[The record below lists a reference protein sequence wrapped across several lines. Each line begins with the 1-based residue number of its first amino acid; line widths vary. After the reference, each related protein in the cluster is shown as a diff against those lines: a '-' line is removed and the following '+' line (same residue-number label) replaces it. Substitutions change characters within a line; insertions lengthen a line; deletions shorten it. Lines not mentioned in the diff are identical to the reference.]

1 MITEGILRDRDEMDE
16 KHTSTQTQQT
26 AVCVLT
32 AWITQLRDSL
42 RQDDGIGGV
51 PIESAS
57 SCMPK
62 QRPPRPIHAILVY
75 FMLHARHRRSHTRK
89 VHTLCYTTRWHRS
102 ILPAWDSSQTRTRTA
117 TATAHPGLK
126 EDRRLPINPT
136 PTIDRLSR
144 RLYHRRRAVAMGME
158 IRGEI
163 YLGMLLRINDG
174 MGDMMGDEEVIP
186 EAGVVAMAEDQAGV
200 GTLINKVH
208 RPEMVEVVMVAVV
221 DPLLSF
227 KAGPVSAAR

>member
-1 MITEGILRDRDEMDE
+1 
-16 KHTSTQTQQT
+16 
-26 AVCVLT
+26 
-32 AWITQLRDSL
+32 
-42 RQDDGIGGV
+42 
-51 PIESAS
+51 
-57 SCMPK
+57 
-62 QRPPRPIHAILVY
+62 
-75 FMLHARHRRSHTRK
+75 
-89 VHTLCYTTRWHRS
+89 
-102 ILPAWDSSQTRTRTA
+102 
-117 TATAHPGLK
+117 
-126 EDRRLPINPT
+126 
-136 PTIDRLSR
+136 
-144 RLYHRRRAVAMGME
+144 MGME